1 MSLRCSFI
9 FPYYYHYYCYYYFIS
24 VWLLVKVRKEDKNGK
39 RCVHP
44 LLNSDREA
52 GTKTSRVGGKQGGRP
67 ARKRYQLVANRLA
80 ERSKPYSARLT
91 GKRRQTDQK
100 TQKLHEH
107 IHPGIGH
114 SAVKPL
120 WPLLI
125 LSLALPSSGSS
136 SWLTYYKLTTTCQHP
151 VIQILWAQRISE
163 LLQSLNWVK
172 TTVFSV

>member
-1 MSLRCSFI
+1 MWIILDVRKEIMKSLHTIKCLSYEFTLFFSKTSFI

-120 WPLLI
+120 
-125 LSLALPSSGSS
+125 
-136 SWLTYYKLTTTCQHP
+136 
-151 VIQILWAQRISE
+151 
-163 LLQSLNWVK
+163 
-172 TTVFSV
+172 